1 MSEEAPA
8 SDLTTWRR
16 GPNERTRVE
25 PQLLSDEEVLARL
38 RASDQIEHFTILRRL
53 GEGGMGIVSLAYDE
67 RLDRKVALKV
77 IRQGFCDQP
86 DHRRRLLREA
96 KALARL
102 SHPNVVAIYEVGE
115 YCGRPYLAMEYVEGV
130 ELRQW
135 LRQAKRPLHEILRV
149 FVDAGRGLA
158 AAHAAGLVHRDF
170 KPANVLVSAA
180 GRACVLDF
188 GLSRAADVVPPVGE
202 DHPPTDVVTVAG
214 VIIGTPAYMSPEQLL
229 GRPLD
234 ARSDQ
239 YAFAVALHEALV
251 GARPFGGKD
260 LKDRLREGFTVT
272 ITADAGLPR
281 AVQRALQRAL
291 AESPEQ
297 RFQSMDALLAALTA
311 DRWRRWRIFAGAA
324 ALAGVAAGV
333 GYGLTGGEA
342 CTGAA
347 EQIARVWSPE
357 VREAV
362 HAALLPAGADASG
375 AARLT
380 EFLGDYAGRW
390 AAAHHDACIANVR
403 GESSAEALD
412 MRMRCLGQARLEYAA
427 LVEDLQRRGPDELD
441 DALVDAN
448 DLPEVHACLELDALS
463 RGPPPPPPELAA
475 EVEDLRQQIARAA
488 LARPGDTAVLATL
501 RTLVERAR
509 ALAYRPLVADALA
522 ALGRAESERAD
533 YESAAQT
540 LAAALWESTIFDDPA
555 RTADIMGS
563 LLFLL
568 GDRLGRD
575 DLVDRWRPH
584 AAALAERLG
593 PGAAGTAQLASS
605 LGSAALHQGRVEE
618 ALAELRRAVSIAEV
632 LYGPDHLQVANYL
645 ANLAAALA
653 TAGKDTAAQRAFE
666 RSLAILERAY
676 GPDHRGVITVLGNLA
691 NLHTRLGDP
700 ARGLLLA
707 QDALVRATRSHGDGH
722 PLVATVLQDI
732 SHARRKAGQF
742 AQARG
747 DLLQAREIQREH
759 LGVHHDLRRTISW
772 LVDTELEL
780 GDLDSAS
787 LHAGELIEL
796 TLALYPA
803 DSTAVLEAFAVA
815 VDVAVAAK
823 DPTAALTLAE
833 RGLARTLEASAR
845 ESPDLVAYLRFH
857 VARALRGLGRDRERA
872 AALAAS
878 AGPVLAAHPE
888 IYPDELAELAAWQ
901 RAGRPKRR
909 R

>member
-1 MSEEAPA
+1 MLDEVPA
-8 SDLTTWRR
+8 SELTTRRR
-16 GPNERTRVE
+16 GPEERTRIE
-25 PQLLSDEEVLARL
+25 PQSLSDEEVLARL
-38 RASDQIEHFTILRRL
+38 HASDQIEHFTIVRRL

-67 RLDRKVALKV
+67 KLDRKVALKV

-96 KALARL
+96 RALARL

-135 LRQAKRPLHEILRV
+135 LRQAKRPLHEVLRV

-188 GLSRAADVVPPVGE
+188 GLSRAADVAAPVGE
-202 DHPPTDVVTVAG
+202 GHPPTDAVTVAG

-239 YAFAVALHEALV
+239 YAFAVALYEALV
-251 GARPFGGKD
+251 GTRPFGGKG

-272 ITADAGLPR
+272 IPADAGLPR
-281 AVQRALQRAL
+281 GIQRALQRAL
-291 AESPEQ
+291 AESPDQ
-297 RFQSMDALLAALTA
+297 RFRSMDALLAALTV
-311 DRWRRWRIFAGAA
+311 DRWRRWRMFAGAA

-333 GYGLTGGEA
+333 GVGLTGGEA
-342 CTGAA
+342 CTGGAA
-347 EQIARVWSPE
+347 QIAGVWSAE
-357 VREAV
+357 AREAV
-362 HAALLPAGADASG
+362 HAALLPAATDASG
-375 AARLT
+375 ASRLT
-380 EFLGDYAGRW
+380 DVLDAYASDW
-390 AAAHHDACIANVR
+390 TAAHRDACLANVR

-412 MRMRCLGQARLEYAA
+412 VRMRCLGQARLEYAA
-427 LVEDLQRRGPDELD
+427 LVEDLQRRGPDDLD

-448 DLPEVHACLELDALS
+448 ELPEVHACLGLDASS
-463 RGPPPPPPELAA
+463 RGPPPPPPEIAA
-475 EVEDLRQQIARAA
+475 EVEDLRQQLARAA

-501 RTLVERAR
+501 RALVERAR
-509 ALAYRPLVADALA
+509 TLAYRPLVADALA
-522 ALGRAESERAD
+522 TLGRAESERAE
-533 YESAAQT
+533 YETAAQT
-540 LAAALWESTIFDDPA
+540 LEAALWESTIVDDPA
-555 RTADIMGS
+555 RTADILGS

-584 AAALAERLG
+584 AAALAARLG

-618 ALAELRRAVSIAEV
+618 ALAELRRAVTIAEA
-632 LYGPDHLQVANYL
+632 LYGPDHLQVANFL

-653 TAGKDTAAQRAFE
+653 TAGKDIAAQRAFE
-666 RSLAILERAY
+666 RSLAILGRAY

-691 NLHTRLGDP
+691 NLQTRLGDP
-700 ARGLLLA
+700 ARALVLA

-732 SHARRKAGQF
+732 SHARRKAGQL

-759 LGVHHDLRRTISW
+759 LGAHRELHRTLSW
-772 LVDTELEL
+772 LVDTEVEL

-787 LHAGELIEL
+787 FHAGELVEL
-796 TLALYPA
+796 TLALFPA
-803 DSTAVLEAFAVA
+803 DGAEVLDAFAVA
-815 VDVAVAAK
+815 VDVAVAAE
-823 DPTAALTLAE
+823 DPAAALALAE
-833 RGLARTLEASAR
+833 RGLAQPRGSGAS

-857 VARALRGLGRDRERA
+857 VARALRELGRDRARA
-872 AALAAS
+872 TELAAS
-878 AGPVLAAHPE
+878 AGPVLAAHPDT
-888 IYPDELAELAAWQ
+888 YPDELAELAAWR
-901 RAGRPKRR
+901 RAPKRR